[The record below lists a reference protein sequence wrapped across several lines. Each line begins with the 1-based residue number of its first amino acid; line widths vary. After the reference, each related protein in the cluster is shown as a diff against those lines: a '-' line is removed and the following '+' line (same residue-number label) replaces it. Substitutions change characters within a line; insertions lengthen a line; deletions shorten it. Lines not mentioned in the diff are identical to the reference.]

1 MPQLVFADYAPQ
13 VVWLV
18 ITFVALYFILSRV
31 ALPGV
36 ARTLGERDSRLQGDL
51 AAAEKLK
58 AEADASLA
66 AYQQAI
72 AEARGKAQAEL
83 KQAAADMA
91 AEAAKRE
98 TALAA
103 EMNARIKAAEASI
116 AAAKKAAVADI
127 RGLAGEA
134 ARQLVSRLAG
144 SEPAPADIASAVAAA
159 EQESR

>member
-18 ITFVALYFILSRV
+18 ITFVALYFVLSRL

-58 AEADASLA
+58 SEADAALA
-66 AYQQAI
+66 AYQEAI
-72 AEARGKAQAEL
+72 AQARFKAQAEL
-83 KQAAADMA
+83 KQAAADLA

-98 TALAA
+98 AALAA
-103 EMNARIKAAEASI
+103 DMNARIKTAEASI
-116 AAAKKAAVADI
+116 VAAKNAAVSDI

-134 ARQLVSRLAG
+134 ARQLVARLVG
-144 SEPAPADIASAVAAA
+144 SEPAPGDVASAVAAA
-159 EQESR
+159 EREGR